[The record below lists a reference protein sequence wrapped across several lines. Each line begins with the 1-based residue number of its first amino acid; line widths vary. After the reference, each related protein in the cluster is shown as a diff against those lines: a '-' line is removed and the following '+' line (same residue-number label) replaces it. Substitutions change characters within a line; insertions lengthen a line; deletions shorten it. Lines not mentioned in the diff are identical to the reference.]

1 MNIQISYMN
10 DKPMYEQI
18 KESIKKS
25 ILNGEFHNNDM
36 LPSVRQLAKDLNVS
50 MITTK
55 RAYAELELEGFLYT
69 ISGKGSFI
77 KLESLQEVK
86 DARKMELL
94 EAFEKQLEELKSAGI
109 DREDLEKTIN
119 SVFGEENGNEQ

>member
-1 MNIQISYMN
+1 MN